1 MKKEVV
7 EKIFDSFKQ
16 DEFDKSNYG
25 DRNEITR
32 FYKNIR
38 CALFLNC
45 YFENRDKELLEKYLE
60 DSKEHLK
67 KFFGKDYKNQED
79 KIEEIY
85 DNLPQIK
92 EMLMLDVEAIFDGD
106 PAANSYKEI
115 ILTYPGFV
123 AISVYRIAH
132 EFYKRGLTFVS
143 RVLSEY
149 AHGKTGVDINAGAKI
164 GKYFF
169 IDHGTGIVIGETA
182 EIGDHVKLY
191 QGVTIGAL
199 SLRDGQALKGKK
211 RHPTILNN
219 VTIYSGASIFGGETI
234 IGNNVILGSNVF
246 ITESIPDN
254 TVCRLT
260 PCGMEKREK

>member
-1 MKKEVV
+1 MQKENF
-7 EKIFDSFKQ
+7 KRLYDSFNK
-16 DEFDKSNYG
+16 DEFDQSYYG

-32 FYKNIR
+32 FYKNLR
-38 CALFLNC
+38 YALFLNC
-45 YFENRDKELLEKYLE
+45 YFESWNEDLLEKYLVE
-60 DSKEHLK
+60 SKDHLK
-67 KFFGKDYKNQED
+67 KFFGKDYKNYES

-85 DNLPQIK
+85 DSLPEIK
-92 EMLMLDVEAIFDGD
+92 DTLMKDVEAIFEGD

-115 ILTYPGFV
+115 VLTYPGFV
-123 AISVYRIAH
+123 AISIYRIAH
-132 EFYKRGLTFVS
+132 EFYIRDMVFVS

-169 IDHGTGIVIGETA
+169 IDHGTGIVIGETS

-191 QGVTIGAL
+191 QDVTIGAL
-199 SLRDGQALKGKK
+199 SLKDGQALKGKK

-219 VTIYSGASIFGGETI
+219 VTIYSGASIFGGETV

-246 ITESIPDN
+246 ITSSVPDN

-260 PCGMEKREK
+260 PCGMEKIKK

>member
-1 MKKEVV
+1 MKKENL
-7 EKIFDSFKQ
+7 EKLYASLKK
-16 DEFDKSNYG
+16 DEFDQTYYG

-32 FYKNIR
+32 FYKNLR
-38 CALFLNC
+38 YALFLNC
-45 YFENRDKELLEKYLE
+45 YFENRNQELLEKYIE
-60 DSKEHLK
+60 ESKDHLK
-67 KFFGKDYKNQED
+67 KFFGKEYKKHET

-85 DNLPQIK
+85 DKLPQIK
-92 EMLMLDVEAIFDGD
+92 EMLMMDVEAIFDGD

-115 ILTYPGFV
+115 VLTYPGFV
-123 AISVYRIAH
+123 AISIYRIAH
-132 EFYKRGLTFVS
+132 EFYVRGLYFVS

-149 AHGKTGVDINAGAKI
+149 AHGKTGVDINPGAKI

-169 IDHGTGIVIGETA
+169 IDHGTGIVIGETS

-199 SLRDGQALKGKK
+199 SLKDGQALKGKK

-219 VTIYSGASIFGGETI
+219 VTIYSGASIFGGETV

-246 ITESIPDN
+246 ITSSIPDN
-254 TVCRLT
+254 TICRLT
-260 PCGMEKREK
+260 PCGMEKIEK